1 MLIVEKTADLP
12 SVEYSVVED
21 VALHCTFLMDRLN
34 EQRLL
39 QPDLCDVDIVLLR
52 HKATF
57 QAHKGVLAAYSPFF
71 HSLFASSKELQR
83 VELSLEALR
92 PQGLLQVLNFIY
104 TSKLLVNSGNAQD
117 VLRAATVLQ
126 MSNIA
131 SSCREL
137 ISRGSLNA
145 RPTPADLPRHQ
156 DADDKPWSNGNSG
169 NGGSGSAGSAGLGS
183 SFYVEIKEEH
193 DLSSAKIFAG
203 KGERSPY
210 AVHIGDGQVGQPC
223 KVEEKPEMA
232 RDSDD
237 LATYNREQ
245 IIVELNLNNQ
255 TLNMSKGLEGG
266 STSPTATPGFETE
279 EKDNGDSE
287 EEDDHSEGDE
297 EAPGGTSEEE
307 AAEAGR
313 RDLNLP
319 EFLPQRPR
327 RQTRTSV
334 DTMATVTMRTSM
346 RVRRGG
352 GGGRRGEED
361 EEEDEGLGQDA
372 QMEERRSFPCM
383 RCPRAFTNG
392 WDMEKHMSIAH
403 NHMQVCDK
411 CGKRFLLESELM
423 LHQQTDCEKNIQ
435 CLACGKDFKKLWS
448 LHEHN
453 KIVHGYA
460 EKKFTCEICEKKFF
474 TMAHVRKHMIAHTK
488 EMPFT
493 CETCGKSF
501 KRSMSLKVHFLQ
513 HSGEKPFRCE
523 NCNERFQYKYQLRSH
538 MSIHIGHKQFMC
550 QWCGKDFNMKQYFD
564 EHMKTHTG
572 EKPYI
577 CEICGKSFTSRP
589 NMKRHRR
596 THTGEKPYPCETC
609 GQRFRFSNMLKAHRE
624 KCFSVNNLPA
634 SEALP
639 TDSSAA
645 VPLTPASSAASVP
658 QRKDRLK
665 RGLAKVLCFRQAT
678 GYDSP
683 LSWLSLEI
691 ACWGD
696 LGGL

>member
-1 MLIVEKTADLP
+1 MLIVEKTAEHP
-12 SVEYSVVED
+12 SGEYSVVED
-21 VALHCTFLMDRLN
+21 TALHCTFLMERLN

-52 HKATF
+52 HQATF

-92 PQGLLQVLNFIY
+92 PQGFEQILDFIY
-104 TSKLLVNSGNAQD
+104 TSRLLVNSGNAHD

-126 MSNIA
+126 MANVV

-137 ISRGSLNA
+137 ISRGSL
-145 RPTPADLPRHQ
+145 Q
-156 DADDKPWSNGNSG
+156 DEQPERDIQAWSHSNGN
-169 NGGSGSAGSAGLGS
+169 GGGGDSKFSM
-183 SFYVEIKEEH
+183 EIKQEQ
-193 DLSSAKIFAG
+193 DASSAKIFG
-203 KGERSPY
+203 TKSERSPY
-210 AVHIGDGQVGQPC
+210 VAHIGERQHLGTG
-223 KVEEKPEMA
+223 KEECDMEVM
-232 RDSDD
+232 RDSEDSFD
-237 LATYNREQ
+237 RKQ

-255 TLNMSKGLEGG
+255 TLNMSKGMEGRCS
-266 STSPTATPGFETE
+266 STAPTGFEAK
-279 EKDNGDSE
+279 KDSGDSE
-287 EEDDHSEGDE
+287 EDREHSGGEDEV
-297 EAPGGTSEEE
+297 PGGTSEDEVGE
-307 AAEAGR
+307 AANM
-313 RDLNLP
+313 DFSIP
-319 EFLPQRPR
+319 KFLPQRSR
-327 RQTRTSV
+327 RKTRSSL
-334 DTMATVTMRTSM
+334 DAMATVTMRTSM
-346 RVRRGG
+346 RVRRGERVG
-352 GGGRRGEED
+352 VRGEE
-361 EEEDEGLGQDA
+361 EEEEEEEERLGQVVRL
-372 QMEERRSFPCM
+372 EERRRFPCV
-383 RCPRAFTNG
+383 RCPQVFTNS
-392 WDMEKHMSIAH
+392 WDMEMHANVEH
-403 NHMQVCDK
+403 NYMQGCDK
-411 CGKRFLLESELM
+411 CGTRFLLNSELL
-423 LHQQTDCEKNIQ
+423 LHQQTDCEKNLQ
-435 CLACGKDFKKLWS
+435 CLTCGKNFKKLWS

-460 EKKFTCEICEKKFF
+460 EKKFTCEICGKKFF
-474 TMAHVRKHMIAHTK
+474 TMAHVRKHMVAHTK

-513 HSGEKPFRCE
+513 HSGEKPFTCE

-624 KCFSVNNLPA
+624 KCFPVRNPPT
-634 SEALP
+634 EAPP
-639 TDSSAA
+639 TDYEPAQNNTSYVTDQSSSDPKDVGPHSVFSAA
-645 VPLTPASSAASVP
+645 RT
-658 QRKDRLK
+658 
-665 RGLAKVLCFRQAT
+665 
-678 GYDSP
+678 
-683 LSWLSLEI
+683 LSRD
-691 ACWGD
+691 A
-696 LGGL
+696 

>member
-1 MLIVEKTADLP
+1 MLILEKTAEHP
-12 SVEYSVVED
+12 SGEYSVVED
-21 VALHCTFLMDRLN
+21 MALHCTFLMERLN

-39 QPDLCDVDIVLLR
+39 QPDLCDVDIVLQR

-92 PQGLLQVLNFIY
+92 PQGFVQILDFIY
-104 TSKLLVNSGNAQD
+104 TSRLLVNNGNVRD

-126 MSNIA
+126 MANVA

-137 ISRGSLNA
+137 LSRGSLRDEQPERDIQTWSN
-145 RPTPADLPRHQ
+145 
-156 DADDKPWSNGNSG
+156 SNGNG
-169 NGGSGSAGSAGLGS
+169 AGGDSNLS
-183 SFYVEIKEEH
+183 VEIKQEQ
-193 DLSSAKIFAG
+193 DVTSAKIFG
-203 KGERSPY
+203 TKSERSPCV
-210 AVHIGDGQVGQPC
+210 AHIGERQHLGTG
-223 KVEEKPEMA
+223 KEECNMEVLE
-232 RDSDD
+232 DSF
-237 LATYNREQ
+237 NRKQ

-255 TLNMSKGLEGG
+255 TLNLSKGLEG
-266 STSPTATPGFETE
+266 SCSSKAPFGFEA
-279 EKDNGDSE
+279 EKDTGDSE
-287 EEDDHSEGDE
+287 EDREQSEDEV
-297 EAPGGTSEEE
+297 PGGTSED
-307 AAEAGR
+307 EAGDAAR
-313 RDLNLP
+313 LDFSAP
-319 EFLPQRPR
+319 KFLPRISR
-327 RQTRTSV
+327 RQTGSSV
-334 DTMATVTMRTSM
+334 DAMVTMRTSM
-346 RVRRGG
+346 RVRHGGRGG
-352 GGGRRGEED
+352 VRR
-361 EEEDEGLGQDA
+361 EEEEEEEVLEQRL
-372 QMEERRSFPCM
+372 EERRSFPCV
-383 RCPRAFTNG
+383 RCPQVFTNS
-392 WDMEKHMSIAH
+392 WDMEMHTNVEH
-403 NHMQVCDK
+403 NYMQGCDK
-411 CGKRFLLESELM
+411 CGTRFLLDSELL
-423 LHQQTDCEKNIQ
+423 LHQQTDCEKNLQ
-435 CLACGKDFKKLWS
+435 CPTCGKDFKKLWS

-460 EKKFTCEICEKKFF
+460 EKKFTCEICGKKFF
-474 TMAHVRKHMIAHTK
+474 TMAHVRKHMVAHTK

-513 HSGEKPFRCE
+513 HSGEKPFTCE

-624 KCFSVNNLPA
+624 KCFQTRNP
-634 SEALP
+634 P
-639 TDSSAA
+639 TE
-645 VPLTPASSAASVP
+645 AASTELEPVSNNP
-658 QRKDRLK
+658 SYVTDQSSSNPKDFGPCSAFL
-665 RGLAKVLCFRQAT
+665 
-678 GYDSP
+678 
-683 LSWLSLEI
+683 I
-691 ACWGD
+691 AQTHARD
-696 LGGL
+696 A